1 MKDAVLYKV
10 KEFLR
15 KYYLTEAPLLLGFS
29 GGPDSVALLY
39 LLLECKRFFPDL
51 DLHLAHVDHG
61 WRSESAAQASK
72 LRDFAHL
79 LNLPFHQGTLPKP
92 EENESNLEAKA
103 RESRLRFFKDLYFQ
117 CGCQALLLGHHK
129 NDQAETVLK
138 RIFEGASLVSLG
150 GLRAVS
156 ELYGMHIWRPL
167 LNVSKQEIH
176 HWLEEKGL
184 QSLDDPTNRDP
195 KFLRSRMR
203 THIFSRIESSFGK
216 QIHGNL
222 CYLADSSSELKAYFD
237 RRTEPMFR
245 QIKKGPFGSYL
256 DFNPFFPIERL
267 EIRAFFKKFGE
278 VQELLLS
285 HDNLELL
292 EQLILSKAANKRLRF
307 KNKWLFVDRGFF
319 FFMEDPMLPFA
330 VTGPLSSKEMIHNGW
345 KWRCSYEPRSV
356 YVETSSWKNL
366 WLGAARVVLPKGDYE
381 LTPPDLTAS
390 FPRNTPIRKWW
401 GNHYIPAFLR
411 TIFPVISQ
419 KGEIV
424 HEFLTGKSVL
434 AGKLEPFVVFSLDIT
449 KIVSN
454 LNKKFY

>member
-15 KYYLTEAPLLLGFS
+15 NYYLTEAPLILGFS
-29 GGPDSVALLY
+29 GGPDSLALLY
-39 LLLECKRFFPDL
+39 LLLECKRFYPAL

-61 WRSESAAQASK
+61 WRTESSAQASR
-72 LRDFAHL
+72 LRDLAHL
-79 LNLPFHQGTLPKP
+79 LNLPFHQCALPKP
-92 EENESNLEAKA
+92 EESESNLEAKA

-117 CGCQALLLGHHK
+117 CGYQALLLGHHK

-138 RIFEGASLVSLG
+138 RIFEGAGLVSLG
-150 GLRAVS
+150 GLRPVS

-167 LNVSKQEIH
+167 LNVSKQEIN
-176 HWLEEKGL
+176 HWLEERGL
-184 QSLDDPTNRDP
+184 QFLDDPTNRDP

-203 THIFSRIESSFGK
+203 THIFPGIESSFGK
-216 QIHGNL
+216 RIHGNL

-278 VQELLLS
+278 IQELLLS

-292 EQLILSKAANKRLRF
+292 EKLILSKAANKRFRF
-307 KNKWLFVDRGFF
+307 KNKWVFVDRGFF
-319 FFMEDPMLPFA
+319 FFLEDPMPPFA
-330 VTGPLSSKEMIHNGW
+330 VTEPLSSKELIHNGW
-345 KWRCSYEPRSV
+345 KWRCSYETKE

-366 WLGAARVVLPKGDYE
+366 WFGVARVVLPEGEYE
-381 LTPPDLTAS
+381 LAPPDLTAS

-401 GNHYIPAFLR
+401 ANHYIPAFMR
-411 TIFPVISQ
+411 TVFPVISQ

-424 HEFLTGKSVL
+424 HEFLTGKARLV
-434 AGKLEPFVVFSLDIT
+434 GKGEPFVVFSLE
-449 KIVSN
+449 IVSN
-454 LNKKFY
+454 LKKKFY